1 MAPELLSV
9 TPWVATGAMILTF
22 LRYEMR
28 RRNARNGIL
37 TICGGGGMGVS
48 GVVER
53 K

>member
-1 MAPELLSV
+1 MAPALLLV
-9 TPWVATGAMILTF
+9 TPTF
-22 LRYEMR
+22 LLYEMR
-28 RRNARNGIL
+28 KRNARNGIL